1 MVGSGG
7 RERPGVPGAWGLKS
21 AWPMDRSHEIT
32 RLLIAHQEGDR
43 EAFDR
48 LMPLVYEDLRRIARS
63 RLAGHRR
70 GYLDTTMLVHE
81 AYLDLVDQ
89 TRVPWS
95 NRAQFFAIAARAMR
109 QIVVDFARRRRAGK
123 RGGGSE
129 HIPLDATEI
138 AVDDTSEELLLLDD
152 GLRKLEAID
161 ERMARVVE
169 CRFFGG
175 MTEQE
180 TAEALDSSLRTVQRD
195 WKKARAWLKRE
206 MAPR

>member
-1 MVGSGG
+1 MV
-7 RERPGVPGAWGLKS
+7 
-21 AWPMDRSHEIT
+21 RSNEIT
-32 RLLIAHQEGDR
+32 QLLLAHREGDR
-43 EAFDR
+43 DAFDR
-48 LMPLVYEDLRRIARS
+48 LLPLVYDDLRRLARS

-70 GYLDTTMLVHE
+70 GHLDTTALVHE

-95 NRAQFFAIAARAMR
+95 NRAQFFAITARAMR
-109 QIVVDFARRRRAGK
+109 QIVVDHARRRQASK
-123 RGGGSE
+123 RGGGKA
-129 HIPLDATEI
+129 HVPLEETEI
-138 AVDDTSEELLLLDD
+138 AVDDASEELILLED

-161 ERMARVVE
+161 EPMARVVE

-180 TAEALDSSLRTVQRD
+180 TAEALERSLRTIQRD

-206 MAPR
+206 MAGE